1 MLDSVSG
8 GGAAASGLSNSRG
21 LGEALAVANRSGR
34 GVDVDGLARDLAEL
48 SLRDPASAADA
59 IAAARRDLSPVQQGE
74 LDRLL
79 SDAISTSTTPCPVPT
94 APAALGDA
102 QRELALDLTQM
113 GLDVAGLFD
122 PTPISDG
129 ANGIVSLFRGDWLGA
144 GISAVSM
151 IPYVGDAA
159 KLGKLG
165 KWGETVANAVDLAR
179 RDSGFAAAAR
189 PALQKISDAIGA
201 APQAA
206 LDALPESARDTL
218 LDMKRQ
224 IDELSAPAVRSA
236 DEAAAGVRTAQ
247 IGDNQVSWT
256 LDANGRPASASATL
270 SEVQPSGTRRGSDE
284 LSAQDEVRA
293 RGLDDDDAGH
303 IIGHRFLGD
312 QGAANMFPQNFNFNR
327 SAYKTMENEWAAW
340 IEAGGTVKVDVALKG
355 GTADRPAQV
364 GVVYEVFNAE
374 GKRVF
379 KNSELFDNASGQV
392 FDRVPTADIRKLL
405 GK

>member
-1 MLDSVSG
+1 MVG
-8 GGAAASGLSNSRG
+8 GVNGVTGATRSLTNSSG
-21 LGEALAVANRSGR
+21 LGEALVVANRSGR
-34 GVDVDGLARDLAEL
+34 GVDVGGLSRDLAEL
-48 SLRDPASAADA
+48 SLRDPKGAADA
-59 IAAARRDLSPVQQGE
+59 IEAARKDLTPVQQGE

-79 SDAISTSTTPCPVPT
+79 PDAISTSQRAAQP
-94 APAALGDA
+94 APAGLADA

-151 IPYVGDAA
+151 IPYIGDAA

-165 KWGETVANAVDLAR
+165 KWGETVMNAVDLAR
-179 RDSGFAAAAR
+179 RDSGFAQAVQ

-206 LDALPESARDTL
+206 LDALPQSARDTL
-218 LDMKRQ
+218 LGMKRQ
-224 IDELSAPAVRSA
+224 IDALSAPAARSA
-236 DEAAAGVRTAQ
+236 DDVAGAGMHSAR
-247 IGDNQVSWT
+247 IGNNQVRWT
-256 LDANGRPASASATL
+256 VDANGRPTSASATL
-270 SEVQPSGTRRGSDE
+270 SEVQPSGTKRSNDE
-284 LSAQDEVRA
+284 LSAQDEVRG

-303 IIGHRFLGD
+303 IIGHRFMGD
-312 QGAANMFPQNFNFNR
+312 QGAVNMFPQNFNFNR

-340 IEAGGTVKVDVALKG
+340 IDAGGTVKINVALKG

-364 GVVYEVFNAE
+364 GVVYEVFNAD

-379 KNSELFDNASGQV
+379 KNSELFDNAAGQV
-392 FDRVPTADIRKLL
+392 FDRVSTADIRELL

>member
-79 SDAISTSTTPCPVPT
+79 SDAISTTPCPVPT

-165 KWGETVANAVDLAR
+165 KWGETVASAVDLAR

-236 DEAAAGVRTAQ
+236 DEAAAGVRTAR

-270 SEVQPSGTRRGSDE
+270 SEVQPSGTKRGSDE

>member
-1 MLDSVSG
+1 MVG
-8 GGAAASGLSNSRG
+8 GVNGVTDAARSLPNNSG
-21 LGEALAVANRSGR
+21 LGEALVVANRSGR
-34 GVDVDGLARDLAEL
+34 GVDVGGLSRDLADL
-48 SLRDPASAADA
+48 SLRDPKGAADA
-59 IAAARRDLSPVQQGE
+59 IEAARKDLTPVQQGE

-79 SDAISTSTTPCPVPT
+79 PDAIASSQRAAQP
-94 APAALGDA
+94 APAGLADA

-129 ANGIVSLFRGDWLGA
+129 ANGIVSLLRGDWLGA

-151 IPYVGDAA
+151 IPYIGDAA

-165 KWGETVANAVDLAR
+165 KWGETVMNAVDLAR
-179 RDSGFAAAAR
+179 RDSGFAQAVQ

-201 APQAA
+201 APDGM
-206 LDALPESARDTL
+206 LNALPQSARDTL
-218 LDMKRQ
+218 LGMKRQ
-224 IDELSAPAVRSA
+224 IDELSAPAARGADDVASA
-236 DEAAAGVRTAQ
+236 GMHSAR
-247 IGDNQVSWT
+247 IGNNQVNWT
-256 LDANGRPASASATL
+256 VDANGRPTSASATL
-270 SEVQPSGTRRGSDE
+270 SEVQPSGTKRSNGE
-284 LSAQDEVRA
+284 LSAQDEVRG

-303 IIGHRFLGD
+303 IIGHRFMGD
-312 QGAANMFPQNFNFNR
+312 QGAVNMFPQNFNFNR

-340 IEAGGTVKVDVALKG
+340 IDAGGTVKVNVALKG

-364 GVVYEVFNAE
+364 GVVYEVFNAD

-379 KNSELFDNASGQV
+379 KNSELFDNAAGQV
-392 FDRVPTADIRKLL
+392 FDRVSTADIRKLL